1 MAVNCQTHFT
11 DTEFQKKLRGNRC
24 LELLYS
30 WRYLMCV
37 AWLLL
42 LSQCMVFP
50 WTEPLHLL
58 WEPHQVDSLDTHIHW
73 NSGIQRPKQQTF
85 IFSRCLKQQ
94 QIDQRLQCSVI
105 VTKLKTSAEF
115 GSYKA
120 LTMKKQQINYRYFY
134 VFHTENTACCM
145 GPVCIITSR
154 IIASSM
160 LSN

>member
-1 MAVNCQTHFT
+1 
-11 DTEFQKKLRGNRC
+11 
-24 LELLYS
+24 
-30 WRYLMCV
+30 MCV

-94 QIDQRLQCSVI
+94 QIDQRLWCSVI

-120 LTMKKQQINYRYFY
+120 LTIKKTADKLPVLLQISYRKHCMLYGARLHHHFTNNCFIYAVKLMNREKNIEEMEKQSNCLTAATLFRGIYQQIN
-134 VFHTENTACCM
+134 
-145 GPVCIITSR
+145 S
-154 IIASSM
+154 
-160 LSN
+160 